1 MRIGYGFDAHRLVKG
16 RKLVLGGVAID
27 AAFGAE
33 GHSDADV
40 LAHSVADALLGAAA
54 LGDLGERYP
63 SSDARW
69 KDADSMQLLGECAAE
84 LQRAGFTIQNVDATV
99 IVEAPKLAK
108 YVAQMRD
115 RIADVLKIAKT
126 QVSIKAKSTDG
137 LGFTGDGSGIAASA
151 VALIES
157 L

>member
-1 MRIGYGFDAHRLVKG
+1 MRIGFGFDAHRLVEG
-16 RKLVLGGVAID
+16 RTFVLAGVEID
-27 AAFGAE
+27 ASFGAE

-40 LAHSVADALLGAAA
+40 LAHAVADALLGAAA
-54 LGDLGERYP
+54 LGDLGARYP

-69 KDADSMQLLGECAAE
+69 KDADSMKLLGECAAE
-84 LQRAGFTIQNVDATV
+84 VQRAGYTIQNVDATV
-99 IVEAPKLAK
+99 IVEAPKLAR

-115 RIADVLKIAKT
+115 RIAEVLGIANT
-126 QVSIKAKSTDG
+126 QVSVKAKSTDG

-151 VALIES
+151 VALIEP

>member
-1 MRIGYGFDAHRLVKG
+1 MRIGFGFDAHRLVEG
-16 RKLVLGGVAID
+16 RTFVLGGVEID
-27 AAFGAE
+27 ASFGAQ

-40 LAHSVADALLGAAA
+40 LAHAVADALLGAAA
-54 LGDLGERYP
+54 LGDLGARYP

-69 KDADSMQLLGECAAE
+69 KDADSMKLLGECAAE
-84 LQRAGFTIQNVDATV
+84 VQRAGYTIQNVDATV
-99 IVEAPKLAK
+99 IVEAPKLAR

-115 RIADVLKIAKT
+115 RIAEVLGIANT
-126 QVSIKAKSTDG
+126 QVSVKAKSTDG

-151 VALIES
+151 VALIEP